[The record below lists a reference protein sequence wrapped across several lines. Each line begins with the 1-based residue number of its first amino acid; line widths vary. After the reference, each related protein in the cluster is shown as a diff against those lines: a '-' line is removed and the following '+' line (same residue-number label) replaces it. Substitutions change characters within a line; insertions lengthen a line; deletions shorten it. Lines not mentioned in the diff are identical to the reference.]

1 MMIEKHKSV
10 SLADCVF
17 ERLENEI
24 LSGKYA
30 YGEVLTEA
38 RLCEEMGVSR
48 TPIREAIRRLQ
59 QENILRE
66 TGKGVVVNGITQDDI
81 RDILDIRA
89 RIEGI
94 AARRAA
100 ENMTDEQKKA
110 LANAVDL
117 QEFYVAKADADHVQ
131 WQDHEFHEMIYAG
144 CGSATLQGTL
154 VPLHRKAQK
163 FRRASV
169 EKVTRA
175 TATTEEHRRICE
187 AILAGDGDAAEAA
200 MNEHIAH
207 ARDRMLGQLGID

>member
-1 MMIEKHKSV
+1 MQNHKSV

-17 ERLENEI
+17 ERLENDI
-24 LSGKYA
+24 LGGKYA

-48 TPIREAIRRLQ
+48 TPIREAIRRLE

-66 TGKGVVVNGITQDDI
+66 SGKGMVVQGITQEDI
-81 RDILDIRA
+81 EDILAIRS
-89 RIEGI
+89 RIEGM

-100 ENMTDEQKKA
+100 VAMTAEQKKA
-110 LANAVDL
+110 LKEAVDL
-117 QEFYVAKADADHVQ
+117 QEFYVSRADADNIQ
-131 WQDHEFHEMIYAG
+131 WQDHQFHELIYAG
-144 CGSATLQGTL
+144 CGSITLQSTL

-175 TATTEEHRRICE
+175 KASVEEHRRICD
-187 AILAGDGDAAEAA
+187 AILAGDGDEAEKA
-200 MNEHIAH
+200 MNEHIAY
-207 ARDRMLGQLGID
+207 ARNGMLG

>member
-1 MMIEKHKSV
+1 MNKHKSI

-17 ERLENEI
+17 ERLENDI
-24 LSGKYA
+24 LGGKYA

-48 TPIREAIRRLQ
+48 TPIREAIRRLE

-66 TGKGVVVNGITQDDI
+66 SVKGMVVQGITPKDI
-81 RDILDIRA
+81 EDILDVRA
-89 RIEGI
+89 HIEGI

-100 ENMTDEQKKA
+100 TAMADEQKKA
-110 LANAVDL
+110 LKAAVDL
-117 QEFYVAKADADHVQ
+117 QDFYVSRADAENIQ
-131 WQDHEFHEMIYAG
+131 WQDHEFHELIYAG
-144 CGSATLQGTL
+144 CGSITLQSTL

-169 EKVTRA
+169 ERVARA
-175 TATTEEHRRICE
+175 KESVEEHRRICE
-187 AILAGDGDAAEAA
+187 AILAGDAEAAEVA

-207 ARDRMLGQLGID
+207 ARSGMLG

>member
-1 MMIEKHKSV
+1 MINKHKSV

-17 ERLENEI
+17 ERLENDI

-38 RLCEEMGVSR
+38 HLCEEMGVSR
-48 TPIREAIRRLQ
+48 TPIREAIRRLE

-66 TGKGVVVNGITQDDI
+66 SGKGMVVQGITQNDI
-81 RDILDIRA
+81 EDILEIRA

-100 ENMTDEQKKA
+100 EHMTAEQKSA
-110 LANAVDL
+110 LKEAVDL
-117 QEFYVAKADADHVQ
+117 QEFFVSRADAEHVQ

-144 CGSATLQGTL
+144 CGSVTLQGTL

-169 EKVTRA
+169 EKLARA
-175 TATTEEHRRICE
+175 QESVAEHRRICD
-187 AILAGDGDAAEAA
+187 AILAGDADEAEAA
-200 MNEHIAH
+200 MNDHILH
-207 ARDRMLGQLGID
+207 ARASMLKQK

>member
-1 MMIEKHKSV
+1 MNKHKSI
-10 SLADCVF
+10 SLADIVF

-24 LSGKYA
+24 LGGKYA

-48 TPIREAIRRLQ
+48 TPIREAIRRLE

-66 TGKGVVVNGITQDDI
+66 SGKGMVVQGITAEDI
-81 RDILDIRA
+81 ADILDIRV

-100 ENMTDEQKKA
+100 EKMTPEQKKA
-110 LANAVDL
+110 LVNAVDL
-117 QEFYVAKADADHVQ
+117 QEFYVSKADPDNVQ
-131 WQDHEFHEMIYAG
+131 WQDHAFHEMIYEG
-144 CGSATLQGTL
+144 CGSTTLQSTL

-169 EKVTRA
+169 EKINRA
-175 TATTEEHRRICE
+175 HESTAEHRRICV

-200 MNEHIAH
+200 MNDHLLH
-207 ARDRMLGQLGID
+207 ARESMIGQLGID

>member
-1 MMIEKHKSV
+1 MQNHKSV

-17 ERLENEI
+17 ERLENDI
-24 LSGKYA
+24 LGGKYA

-48 TPIREAIRRLQ
+48 TPIREAIRRLE

-66 TGKGVVVNGITQDDI
+66 SGKGMVVQGITCEDI
-81 RDILDIRA
+81 EDILAIRS
-89 RIEGI
+89 RIEGM

-100 ENMTDEQKKA
+100 TAMTPEQKKA
-110 LANAVDL
+110 LGEAVAL
-117 QEFYVAKADADHVQ
+117 QEFYVSRADADNIQ
-131 WQDHEFHEMIYAG
+131 WQDHQFHELIYAG
-144 CGSATLQGTL
+144 CGSITLQSTL

-175 TATTEEHRRICE
+175 RASVEEHRRIYE
-187 AILAGDGDAAEAA
+187 AILAGNGDAAEQA
-200 MNEHIAH
+200 MNDHIAH
-207 ARDRMLGQLGID
+207 ARDGMLG

>member
-1 MMIEKHKSV
+1 MIEKHKSV

-17 ERLENEI
+17 ERLENDI
-24 LSGKYA
+24 LGGKYA
-30 YGEVLTEA
+30 YGEILTEA

-48 TPIREAIRRLQ
+48 TPVREAIRRLQ

-66 TGKGVVVNGITQDDI
+66 SGKGVIVNGITKDDI

-117 QEFYVAKADADHVQ
+117 QEFYVSKADPDHVQ

-144 CGSATLQGTL
+144 CGSVTLQSTL

-169 EKVTRA
+169 EKVNRA
-175 TATTEEHRRICE
+175 TASTEEHRRICE

-207 ARDRMLGQLGID
+207 ARDSMLGQLGID

>member
-1 MMIEKHKSV
+1 MVEKHKSV

-17 ERLENEI
+17 ERLENDI

-30 YGEVLTEA
+30 YGEILTET

-66 TGKGVVVNGITQDDI
+66 IGKGMVVNGITKEDI
-81 RDILDIRA
+81 LDILDIRA

-100 ENMTDEQKKA
+100 ENMSEEQKKA
-110 LANAVDL
+110 LVNAVDL
-117 QEFYVAKADADHVQ
+117 QEFYVSKSDPDHVQ
-131 WQDHEFHEMIYAG
+131 QQDHEFHEIIYAG
-144 CGSATLQGTL
+144 CGSITLQNTL
-154 VPLHRKAQK
+154 VPLHKKAQK

-169 EKVTRA
+169 EKITRA
-175 TATTEEHRRICE
+175 TASTEEHRRICQ
-187 AILAGDGDAAEAA
+187 AILDGDAEAAEAA
-200 MNEHIAH
+200 MNEHIRH
-207 ARDRMLGQLGID
+207 ARESMLEQLGIG